1 LETTTALPRSSEWPT
16 LESLANKVTT
26 PVSIVIPN
34 WNGLEFLERFLSSVI
49 AAANR
54 YNEQSGAPTEIVI
67 VDDGSVDKSVEWL
80 RGKGFEEESQRSDGA
95 ERASKRGSALRLIR
109 NETNRGFGPTCNRGF
124 ETAIHPL
131 VFLINND
138 VEVQVDAIAPL
149 AENFSDDLVFAAHCR
164 VFDVESKREIGTGK
178 LGSFSRGFIRVH
190 RSYVCLEENCAEN
203 RALYSIFA
211 SGGSAM
217 FDRRKFLEIGKF
229 DRLFAPIY
237 WEDVDISYRAWKRGL
252 SILYEPRSI
261 VRHRVSSTMRK
272 IGRRRMRQ
280 LQQRNRLIFHWI
292 NLHDRVMLTS
302 NVIWVGG
309 LALTAVFRLQPD
321 FILSLAS
328 ALKRLPEIRR
338 RRLEEKRA
346 SKRSDREVF
355 NIFRLL
361 ERRTDLF
368 AYDDYSELEAM
379 RERR

>member
-1 LETTTALPRSSEWPT
+1 M
-16 LESLANKVTT
+16 TT

-54 YNEQSGAPTEIVI
+54 YNEQSGTPTEIVI

-80 RGKGFEEESQRSDGA
+80 RGKGFEEESQRNDGA
-95 ERASKRGSALRLIR
+95 ELKVGAAGCGPALRLIG

-124 ETAIHPL
+124 EAAIHPL

-138 VEVQVDAIAPL
+138 VEVEADAIAPL
-149 AENFSDDLVFAAHCR
+149 AENFSDDSVFSAHCR
-164 VFDVESKREIGTGK
+164 VFDVESEREVGTGK

-190 RSYVCLEENCAEN
+190 RSYVSLEQPCAEGH
-203 RALYSIFA
+203 ALYSIFA

-217 FDRRKFLEIGKF
+217 FDRRKFLEIGRF

-252 SILYEPRSI
+252 SIRYEPRSI

-280 LQQRNRLIFHWI
+280 MQQRNRLIFHWI
-292 NLHDRVMLTS
+292 NLHDPVMFTS
-302 NVIWVGG
+302 NLMWVVI
-309 LALTAVFRLQPD
+309 LALTAVFRLRAD

-328 ALKRLPEIRR
+328 ALKKLPEIRQ
-338 RRLEEKRA
+338 RRLEEKHA
-346 SKRSDREVF
+346 SKRSDRELF
-355 NIFRLL
+355 NIFGLL
-361 ERRTDLF
+361 EKRADLF
-368 AYDDYSELEAM
+368 PYDDYSELEAI
-379 RERR
+379 RARR